1 MVCAV
6 LDDRREYEDD
16 EDPKYV
22 TLLSI
27 PHYSLTFAADTAPL
41 FVSEQGSHLPIMYGY
56 EANLGSP
63 GTQKTRRLS
72 YRQQNED
79 KMTGDTFT

>member
-22 TLLSI
+22 TPLFT
-27 PHYSLTFAADTAPL
+27 PQYSLTFAADTAPL
-41 FVSEQGSHLPIMYGY
+41 CVLERDYRLQIMYGY

-79 KMTGDTFT
+79 KMTGVTFT